1 MEKKRKR
8 KFPNV
13 SYASRLILIILTAA
27 ALVLTMALPAFA
39 EETTSYETEEGG
51 TDAADKATGKAS
63 LIVKKTAATASNS
76 KYTFTV
82 TLSDKS
88 VNGEFPANTDNE
100 SVVTMKFENGVSTFE
115 LADNGIAAAEGL
127 PSGITYEVEI
137 DDKGESISSFCAS
150 GELVSDN
157 VMQAV
162 FDTYDPADSSG
173 FGIFDI
179 LLVPMGFI
187 IRICYIITHNYAAA
201 LLLFALVMQLI
212 LLPLGIK
219 QQKNMNRQASLRPKE
234 NAIRK
239 KYAGR
244 SDAVTQKK
252 MNDEIMALYQQEN
265 FNPASGCLPLLI
277 QLPIIF
283 ALFAVVREP
292 LKYITRMPA
301 NIIAS
306 LTRLINGIG
315 AASPGYEQIGA
326 VSFMREHGAAA
337 VGGLGEHVTQDIID
351 GMPNFRMFGG
361 AFDLSVQPSS
371 NIWSIYLLI
380 PILTFVIMY
389 GSMKLTRKFTYQPQP
404 ATGDKQTQMSV
415 KIMELMSP
423 VMCTYF
429 AFIVPS
435 AIGIY
440 WMYRNVLAF
449 LQQVLLSKLYPTPKF
464 TEEELKEAEREYLGK
479 TKKSKAER
487 DPNRPKPRSLHRI
500 DFDDDDDAPAPPAVT
515 DGGKKTVSPIEAA
528 PLKEDKK
535 APTGEDKDSK

>member
-1 MEKKRKR
+1 MEKKRK
-8 KFPNV
+8 KHLPC
-13 SYASRLILIILTAA
+13 ASRIVLILLTAA
-27 ALVLTMALPAFA
+27 ALVITMAVSAFA
-39 EETTSYETEEGG
+39 DETEAGKDTDSGNSAPTTS
-51 TDAADKATGKAS
+51 S
-63 LIVKKTAATASNS
+63 LVVKKTAEVLSNG

-82 TLSDKS
+82 TLSDTS
-88 VNGEFPANTDNE
+88 INGEYKPVTDNE
-100 SVVTMKFENGVSTFE
+100 SVVAMTFENGVSTFE

-127 PSGITYEVEI
+127 PAGITYEVKI
-137 DDKGESISSFCAS
+137 DDKGESISSVCS
-150 GELVSDN
+150 KGELEGGKVA
-157 VMQAV
+157 QAI
-162 FDTYDPADSSG
+162 FDTYNATDSSG
-173 FGIFDI
+173 FGLFDI

-187 IRICYIITHNYAAA
+187 IRICYMITHNYAAS
-201 LLLFALVMQLI
+201 LFLFALVMQLI

-292 LKYITRMPA
+292 LKYITRLPV
-301 NIIAS
+301 NIISS
-306 LTRLINGIG
+306 LNRLISGLG
-315 AASPGYEQIGA
+315 SATAGYEQIGA
-326 VSFMREHGAAA
+326 ISFLRDN
-337 VGGLGEHVTQDIID
+337 GLGSIGGFGEHITQDVID

-361 AFDLSVQPSS
+361 AFDLSVLPSS
-371 NIWSIYLLI
+371 NIWSIYLLV
-380 PILTFVIMY
+380 PILTFVLMY
-389 GSMKLTRKFTYQPQP
+389 GSMKLTRKFTYQPQQ
-404 ATGDKQTQMSV
+404 ATGDKQTQASM
-415 KIMELMSP
+415 KIMELISP

-429 AFIVPS
+429 AFVVPS

-440 WMYRNVLAF
+440 WMYRNILAF
-449 LQQVLLSKLYPTPKF
+449 LQQVLLSKLFPTPTF

-500 DFDDDDDAPAPPAVT
+500 DFDDDDDASTTPTTPAIT
-515 DGGKKTVSPIEAA
+515 DGGKKSASPIEAA

-535 APTGEDKDSK
+535 APAGEDKDHK